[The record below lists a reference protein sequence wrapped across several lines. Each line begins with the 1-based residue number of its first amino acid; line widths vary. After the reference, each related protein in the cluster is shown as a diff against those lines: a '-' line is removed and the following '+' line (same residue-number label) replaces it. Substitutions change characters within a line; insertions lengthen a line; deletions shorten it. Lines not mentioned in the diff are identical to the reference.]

1 MPNLALEK
9 LLILKNQYFEKISD
23 LVRKIEKKEMEEI
36 DDFASGNDEE
46 TIADLDLIKD
56 QEIIKNKFPQVFKS
70 QDYQELLKLNKLKN
84 ETEQKIVNEKKRLSK
99 ISRIGQRHPIQNEI
113 YTKYNKKLNDQENI
127 NISGPNVL
135 TTLKSE
141 TQTIQLFGEYHGYT
155 SNCTSLPSLDKNR
168 ILSIVEYLEYVLSI
182 PGVLIDLYI
191 EVTLFNLE
199 SAERKEI
206 FWNQAQVEK
215 KLQEEKGDGK
225 LNWLVQTRD
234 VLKSC
239 LMPEERYNCHF
250 YNSRIHSTDLRPFHD
265 MSKLSNELSRPIESD
280 KDWKSIKEKYK
291 DTIDKIVN
299 IKNCKDYTEYIIKN
313 LHERTTKQ
321 LKLSGIPEIVLSK
334 AIFKV
339 CSEQN
344 IMKYLNMFK
353 ELIVSEN
360 KPDTT
365 LYLFEEEYIMLIEHP
380 FAIIHDIYTFLRM
393 LTPMDKKIQKNIIF
407 YGGSLHTMFL
417 TILLKEAGFREVNNN
432 SIQLADR
439 CLQIK
444 NKSLF

>member
-9 LLILKNQYFEKISD
+9 ILILKNQYFEKISD

-313 LHERTTKQ
+313 LHERITKQ